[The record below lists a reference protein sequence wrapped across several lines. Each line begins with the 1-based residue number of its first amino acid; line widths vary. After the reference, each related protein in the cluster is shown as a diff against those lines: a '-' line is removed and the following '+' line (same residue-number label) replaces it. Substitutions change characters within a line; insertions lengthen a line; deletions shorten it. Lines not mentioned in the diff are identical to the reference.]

1 MRRLIALVLAFV
13 VTLCGCAQNSSVT
26 ADVKNVPEVE
36 EASESDM
43 EAVKDESVMHEKT
56 VEAEEEEKPVEIPEE
71 ERGDDSVYEY
81 APEFENLDDEE
92 LLQYV
97 EDDIYA
103 ELVAKLNSDDYYVE
117 NVHAVYVSKEYLEE
131 LSYNSRANIFFGYT
145 LEDIENAYGD
155 TKFVFTLGNNGET
168 VVEPFEDYDDTYDQ
182 IIKNVAIGTGV
193 ILVCVTVSVVT
204 AGAGAPAVSLI
215 FAASAKTGTIMAL
228 SSGALGGVASG
239 VVTGIQTGD
248 MNEALKAGALAGSE
262 GFKWGAISG
271 ALAGGASQA
280 IALKGATL
288 NGLTMNEAAAIQ
300 KETGYPIEVIQQ
312 FHSTEEYEVFKTAG
326 LKAHMVN
333 GKTALIRNDID
344 LMRVDE
350 WGRTNLQRMKLGL
363 SPLDSSGNYYE
374 LHHIGQEADATLAIL
389 TKAEHD
395 NAALHGFKVISE
407 IDRKAF
413 AVQRA
418 NFWKTMST
426 IFESGAI

>member
-1 MRRLIALVLAFV
+1 MKRIMALVLACA
-13 VTLCGCAQNSSVT
+13 VTLCGCARNSSEI
-26 ADVKNVPEVE
+26 PEAKTTPVNATE
-36 EASESDM
+36 
-43 EAVKDESVMHEKT
+43 DESTALEDQAVTQDKDT
-56 VEAEEEEKPVEIPEE
+56 NALTEANKDAEIPEE
-71 ERGDDSVYEY
+71 ERGDDTPYEY
-81 APEFENLDDEE
+81 SPEFESLDDEE

-103 ELVAKLNSDDYYVE
+103 ELVAKLNSDQYYVE

-131 LSYNSRANIFFGYT
+131 VSYNSQSNIFFGYT
-145 LEDIENAYGD
+145 LEDIKNVYGD
-155 TKFVFTLGNNGET
+155 TRFVFTLGDNGET

-193 ILVCVTVSVVT
+193 ILVCVTVSAVT

-248 MNEALKAGALAGSE
+248 MNQALKAGALAGSE

-271 ALAGGASQA
+271 ALVGGASEA
-280 IALKGATL
+280 VALHGATL
-288 NGLTMNEAAAIQ
+288 NGLTMNEAAVIQ
-300 KETGYPIEVIQQ
+300 KETGYPLEVIQQ

-326 LKAHMVN
+326 LKAQMVN

-363 SPLDSSGNYYE
+363 SPLDSGGNYYE

-389 TKAEHD
+389 TQAEHD
-395 NAALHGFKVISE
+395 SAALHGFKVISE

-413 AVQRA
+413 AVQRS
-418 NFWKTMST
+418 NFWKTMAT
-426 IFESGAI
+426 ILESGAI